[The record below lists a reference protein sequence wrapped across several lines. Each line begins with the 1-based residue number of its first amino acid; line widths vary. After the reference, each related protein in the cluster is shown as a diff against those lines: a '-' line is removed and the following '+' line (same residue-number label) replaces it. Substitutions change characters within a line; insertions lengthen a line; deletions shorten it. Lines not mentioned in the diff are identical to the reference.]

1 MKWSESKNRNTLVRL
16 ESELKEEPSNHVNY
30 EEKRVKSRLYNF
42 DLEKKDGW
50 VEYKVTRT
58 QIVLRKYDAEVK
70 AYEKRIWQLFFKIG
84 FPYLNKYGKNNFYY
98 GTQESHE
105 MTFSLFG
112 RDKDNYSFIF
122 IDCFASENQKQ
133 LDVRIAKM
141 REEFIHI
148 SDHLKKLLEDT
159 ELIFKYII
167 AIKGFELTNE
177 QEQIIKDSNF
187 VVITE
192 TDIEYFEELYTN
204 LQDAAYFQFCGK
216 LFEGMTIPKI
226 NTRIPAI
233 RGRMGG
239 HRYYAFSID
248 PQILLRL
255 SFVLHKTKAHEDAM
269 PTYQRLVK
277 KSRLKSI
284 TEFLNNHGFFPNSI
298 VINLDEKCEFE
309 EAEVNNDDYDT
320 EIGHLII
327 PQRYRVAYII
337 DGQHRLMGYAGCTKG
352 NQQIPVVAFEN
363 LNKTTQ
369 VKLFM
374 EMNENQKAVPKELR
388 LTLLKD
394 LLPTDPRISQRMYG
408 LRLQIVF
415 SFADHKNSPLRGY
428 VGDGVDR
435 KEYTLEYLQQ
445 ALNTSTIY
453 FGTINKRTETLDE
466 PGIFFRGKT
475 DDLECFEQA
484 RVAIRDFL
492 FMCVKALITGLIE
505 VESLEDE
512 NRKNI
517 FIRNIGM
524 NGYLRFVGDVVKYR
538 ENEILQTI
546 EDNELT
552 ANPIKVFDIICPYLQ
567 VAFDFM
573 KRCDPDEGGRLRS
586 LTGGKAPVYYQRTFQ
601 RELHELY
608 SDFNPTGLEDWIA
621 NNSTEVVEEAISI
634 VKQLKALIK
643 KEFTNR
649 FSDKTGVSDWVSDS
663 LPDEIST
670 ECFKRQTLFNKN
682 ATSEQILEKN
692 LWDFVV
698 EEDYFK
704 ISCHS
709 NNDPLIRDDFTF
721 PGMRKSAAR
730 NKRYEWIKDM
740 LRIEKGCIENHSC
753 ERSDLEELRTL
764 YTHFLEKDLIQES
777 EQELILDN

>member
-1 MKWSESKNRNTLVRL
+1 MKWSESKNRNSLVRL

-42 DLEKKDGW
+42 DLEKRDGW
-50 VEYKVTRT
+50 LEHKVTKT

-84 FPYLNKYGKNNFYY
+84 FPYLNKYGKNIFYY
-98 GTQESHE
+98 GDQESHE
-105 MTFSLFG
+105 MAFSLFG

-122 IDCFASENQKQ
+122 LDCFASENQKQ
-133 LDVRIAKM
+133 LDAKITKI
-141 REEFIHI
+141 REEFIHV
-148 SDHLKKLLEDT
+148 SDHLKELLDDT
-159 ELIFKYII
+159 ELVFKYII

-177 QEQIIKDSNF
+177 QERIIKDSNF
-187 VVITE
+187 VVLTE
-192 TDIEYFEELYTN
+192 TDIDYFEELYTN

-226 NTRIPAI
+226 DTRIPAI

-277 KSRLKSI
+277 RSRLKSI

-298 VINLDEKCEFE
+298 VINLDEDCTFE
-309 EAEVNNDDYDT
+309 EAEVNHDYDT

-327 PQRYRVAYII
+327 PQKYRVAYII
-337 DGQHRLMGYAGCTKG
+337 DGQHRLMGYAGCKWG
-352 NQQIPVVAFEN
+352 NQQIPVVAFEK
-363 LNKTTQ
+363 LNKPTQ

-374 EMNENQKAVPKELR
+374 DMNENQKAVPKELR
-388 LTLLKD
+388 LTLYKD
-394 LLPTDPRISQRMYG
+394 LLPTDPRLSQRMYG
-408 LRLQIVF
+408 LRLQIAF
-415 SFADHKNSPLRGY
+415 SFADHKESPLRGY

-435 KEYTLEYLQQ
+435 REFTLEYLQQ
-445 ALNTSTIY
+445 ALKYSTVY
-453 FGTINKRTETLDE
+453 FGNINTRTETLDTL
-466 PGIFFRGKT
+466 GVFFRGKA
-475 DDLECFEQA
+475 DDPECFEKA
-484 RVAIRDFL
+484 RTSIRDFL
-492 FMCVKALITGLIE
+492 FLCVKTLIIGLE
-505 VESLEDE
+505 GEETLEDE
-512 NRKNI
+512 GRKNI

-524 NGYLRFVGDVVKYR
+524 NGYLRFVADVVKYR
-538 ENEILQTI
+538 ESEILQTI
-546 EDNELT
+546 ESDEL
-552 ANPIKVFDIICPYLQ
+552 AASPIKVFEIVYPYLQ
-567 VAFDFM
+567 IAFDFM
-573 KRCDPDEGGRLRS
+573 KRCDSDEGGRLRS

-601 RELHELY
+601 RELHEIY

-621 NNSTEVVEEAISI
+621 NNSTEVVEEALGII
-634 VKQLKALIK
+634 KQLKALINR
-643 KEFTNR
+643 EFTNR

-682 ATSEQILEKN
+682 ATSEQIHEKN
-692 LWDFVV
+692 LWDFV
-698 EEDYFK
+698 EDEDYYK

-709 NNDPLIRDDFTF
+709 NNDPLIREDFTF

-730 NKRYEWIKDM
+730 TKRYEWIKDM

-753 ERSDLEELRTL
+753 ERSDLDGLRIL
-764 YTHFLEKDLIQES
+764 YTHFLEKDLIQENDQ
-777 EQELILDN
+777 EQMFDN

>member
-1 MKWSESKNRNTLVRL
+1 M
-16 ESELKEEPSNHVNY
+16 
-30 EEKRVKSRLYNF
+30 
-42 DLEKKDGW
+42 
-50 VEYKVTRT
+50 
-58 QIVLRKYDAEVK
+58 
-70 AYEKRIWQLFFKIG
+70 
-84 FPYLNKYGKNNFYY
+84 
-98 GTQESHE
+98 
-105 MTFSLFG
+105 
-112 RDKDNYSFIF
+112 
-122 IDCFASENQKQ
+122 
-133 LDVRIAKM
+133 
-141 REEFIHI
+141 
-148 SDHLKKLLEDT
+148 
-159 ELIFKYII
+159 
-167 AIKGFELTNE
+167 
-177 QEQIIKDSNF
+177 
-187 VVITE
+187 
-192 TDIEYFEELYTN
+192 
-204 LQDAAYFQFCGK
+204 
-216 LFEGMTIPKI
+216 
-226 NTRIPAI
+226 
-233 RGRMGG
+233 
-239 HRYYAFSID
+239 SI
-248 PQILLRL
+248 
-255 SFVLHKTKAHEDAM
+255 
-269 PTYQRLVK
+269 
-277 KSRLKSI
+277 
-284 TEFLNNHGFFPNSI
+284 
-298 VINLDEKCEFE
+298 
-309 EAEVNNDDYDT
+309 
-320 EIGHLII
+320 
-327 PQRYRVAYII
+327 
-337 DGQHRLMGYAGCTKG
+337 
-352 NQQIPVVAFEN
+352 
-363 LNKTTQ
+363 
-369 VKLFM
+369 
-374 EMNENQKAVPKELR
+374 
-388 LTLLKD
+388 
-394 LLPTDPRISQRMYG
+394 
-408 LRLQIVF
+408 
-415 SFADHKNSPLRGY
+415 
-428 VGDGVDR
+428 
-435 KEYTLEYLQQ
+435 
-445 ALNTSTIY
+445 
-453 FGTINKRTETLDE
+453 
-466 PGIFFRGKT
+466 
-475 DDLECFEQA
+475 
-484 RVAIRDFL
+484 
-492 FMCVKALITGLIE
+492 
-505 VESLEDE
+505 
-512 NRKNI
+512 
-517 FIRNIGM
+517 

-663 LPDEIST
+663 LPDEICT